1 MSAPAKRR
9 RVGGPIFGAKVR
21 LVQLARRQ
29 LNMAEEDYRALLRR
43 AAGVASSKELT
54 LEGFDAVMAE
64 FHRLGFIH
72 TKGGRKPRGAGG
84 TTGNRPTPA
93 QWRLLEDRARRVGYA
108 GLEDPRFVAWVKP
121 RGKVEHP
128 RFLDREGAQRVIAAL
143 GNWIDRRGAVTTE
156 KNGSTS
162 EDISVD
168 STRGEMKHE

>member
-1 MSAPAKRR
+1 MSGAAKNAPA
-9 RVGGPIFGAKVR
+9 GGRIFGGKIR
-21 LVQLARRQ
+21 LIQLARRQ
-29 LNMAEEDYRALLRR
+29 LDMAEEDYRELLRR
-43 AAGVASSKELT
+43 AAGVTSSKELT
-54 LEGFDAVMAE
+54 LSGFDAVMAE
-64 FHRLGFIH
+64 FHRLGFVH

-143 GNWIDRRGAVTTE
+143 GNWIDRQCGAV
-156 KNGSTS
+156 G
-162 EDISVD
+162 
-168 STRGEMKHE
+168 